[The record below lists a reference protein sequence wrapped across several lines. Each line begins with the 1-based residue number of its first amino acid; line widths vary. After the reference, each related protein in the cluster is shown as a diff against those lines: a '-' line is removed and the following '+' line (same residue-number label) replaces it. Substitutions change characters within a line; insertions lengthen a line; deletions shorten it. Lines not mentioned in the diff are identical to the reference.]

1 MLHLLT
7 SQVSFSEQSSARE
20 HLSEANFLHDSNEP
34 QWRKFVEASFNV
46 TKNRESGAISTCSLV
61 NELQQHLAHWT
72 SAHSDKIVYT
82 TVDEAHS
89 SSTDDVGSYL
99 GKLKQDLCIGL
110 EGYPKYVVIGGDQQT
125 YAIMQKLKQK
135 YTDRY
140 QWVYPVPGDWHI
152 MKTASEVL
160 KDVLGDGGF
169 KVFAAKCGHK
179 GDICQWKDIHNVL
192 AASHEAILRSSVDEF
207 LSLDKGDTAEAFWA
221 WVQELPG
228 SNDQVAC
235 FWSKMLVYLHAYV
248 GFYFAVRSGNW
259 SLRNSCQNFESTVL
273 CIL

>member
-1 MLHLLT
+1 M
-7 SQVSFSEQSSARE
+7 
-20 HLSEANFLHDSNEP
+20 
-34 QWRKFVEASFNV
+34 
-46 TKNRESGAISTCSLV
+46 
-61 NELQQHLAHWT
+61 

-110 EGYPKYVVIGGDQQT
+110 KGYPKYVVIGGDQQT

-140 QWVYPVPGDWHI
+140 QWVYPVPGDWHF

-169 KVFAAKCGHK
+169 KVFAAKCGHE
-179 GDICQWKDIHNVL
+179 GDICQWQDIHNIL

-207 LSLDKGDTAEAFWA
+207 LS
-221 WVQELPG
+221 
-228 SNDQVAC
+228 
-235 FWSKMLVYLHAYV
+235 
-248 GFYFAVRSGNW
+248 
-259 SLRNSCQNFESTVL
+259 
-273 CIL
+273 